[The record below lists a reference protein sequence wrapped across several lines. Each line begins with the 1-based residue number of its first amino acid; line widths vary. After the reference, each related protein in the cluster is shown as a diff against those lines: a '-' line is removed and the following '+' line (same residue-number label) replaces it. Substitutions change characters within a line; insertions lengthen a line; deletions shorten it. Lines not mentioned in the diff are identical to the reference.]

1 VPLDPATLVAKMPLL
16 ILLILVNVYIL
27 FKIPEITNAIFSGHS
42 GGGGSAMGMIALA
55 LRGL

>member
-1 VPLDPATLVAKMPLL
+1 MPLL

-27 FKIPEITNAIFSGHS
+27 FKIPEITNSIFSGHT
-42 GGGGSAMGMIALA
+42 GGGGSTMGMIALA